1 MMYPV
6 FWVFYIEWYFSNN
19 NYLYRLYYT
28 YIWRFIFDNP
38 YLNPGMDCVFTGETY
53 SIINEINI
61 CIAKNM
67 LDSPE
72 SNMKTELSLHMFIK

>member
-1 MMYPV
+1 
-6 FWVFYIEWYFSNN
+6 
-19 NYLYRLYYT
+19 
-28 YIWRFIFDNP
+28 
-38 YLNPGMDCVFTGETY
+38 MDCVFTGETY

-72 SNMKTELSLHMFIK
+72 SNMKTELSLHMLIK